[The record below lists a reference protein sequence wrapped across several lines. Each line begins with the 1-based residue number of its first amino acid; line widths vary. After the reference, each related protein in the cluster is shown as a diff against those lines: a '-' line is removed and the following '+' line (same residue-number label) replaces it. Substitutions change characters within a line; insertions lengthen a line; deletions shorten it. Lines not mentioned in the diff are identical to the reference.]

1 MTVVAGTSVASPT
14 FAPAVAPAKAPVA
27 AARPPTRAAKVGGV
41 APADPYAP
49 DLANEVEL
57 TATRSAGEFARCH
70 QDTSLAGDVHIEFMV
85 QPDGHTAH
93 VHAATNST
101 GSPKI
106 AACLSQVIARWTF
119 AVHPTEP
126 THFVRPFS
134 YAASAP

>member
-1 MTVVAGTSVASPT
+1 MTVVTSPSVASPT
-14 FAPAVAPAKAPVA
+14 FAPAVPPAKPPVA
-27 AARPPTRAAKVGGV
+27 AARPPTRGAKVGAG
-41 APADPYAP
+41 APIDPYAS

-70 QDTSLAGDVHIEFMV
+70 HDTSLAGDVHIEFVV

-93 VHAATNST
+93 VHAATNGT
-101 GSPKI
+101 GSATI

-126 THFVRPFS
+126 TRFVRPFS